1 MYYEEEPEMTDEQW
15 KELVEDDAYYEALAR
30 GD

>member
-15 KELVEDDAYYEALAR
+15 NELCEDAAYYEALAR